1 MVMEIN
7 NMSAEAGL
15 AVTGFKALSYIV
27 TTVIGLV
34 GGLLGGSFRAGV
46 YKNKIIVLED
56 GQAKLEQRVEEN
68 KEKSDV
74 KLEAH
79 MLRIQ
84 DKLEDMK
91 EDAAERHVTLV
102 EKISLLVK

>member
-1 MVMEIN
+1 MP
-7 NMSAEAGL
+7 AETGL
-15 AVTGFKALSYIV
+15 AVTGFKALGYVV

-56 GQAKLEQRVEEN
+56 SHAKLEQKVDAN
-68 KEKSDV
+68 KEKSEV

-91 EDAAERHVTLV
+91 EDAAERHVTLI